1 METNIYAIIENVISY
16 GGKKLIAER
25 AGVSYPTVIRCF
37 KGKSKNE
44 KVLNA
49 AIEIYKE
56 IGAKQNSIKKIII
69 STFNETV

>member
-1 METNIYAIIENVISY
+1 MENNTYAIIENAISY

-25 AGVSYPTVIRCF
+25 AGVSYPTVLRCF
-37 KGKSKNE
+37 QGKSKNE

-56 IGAKQNSIKKIII
+56 RQEKLNSIKELFT
-69 STFNETV
+69 SNN

>member
-1 METNIYAIIENVISY
+1 MENNTYAIIENAISY

-25 AGVSYPTVIRCF
+25 AGVSYLTVLRCF

-49 AIEIYKE
+49 AIEVYREKE
-56 IGAKQNSIKKIII
+56 EKLNSIKKLF
-69 STFNETV
+69 TTNY